1 MSKDDVETHD
11 SISNTSLKF
20 VENSF
25 DEKES
30 WVQDTV
36 SKEILKSN
44 FKERLNRKSNNVD
57 ENKMVNNDHRET
69 ERNVLDHMK
78 K

>member
-11 SISNTSLKF
+11 SISNTSLRF

-44 FKERLNRKSNNVD
+44 FKERLNRKSNNMD
-57 ENKMVNNDHRET
+57 ENKMVKNDHRET

>member
-11 SISNTSLKF
+11 SISNTSLRF

-57 ENKMVNNDHRET
+57 ENKMVKNDHRET